1 MSGSRTPSPP
11 PAADRGKSETP
22 TTKRFMN
29 GWSKEQDQLMAD
41 WSDIAGCYRW
51 MHDKAEKIYTAKN
64 MRMTIPVIILST
76 LTGTASVGISSIAGG
91 NDEVQKYLNFG
102 IGGVSLVAA
111 ILTTLNNFLRYAQLS
126 EANRVSGVSWGKLQR
141 AIAVELA
148 LNPVER
154 MDSLDFLKICRA
166 ELDRLIEQ
174 SPAIPD
180 DVIEAFEKEF
190 ADNKKLRRPDICH
203 GLDHTRVFDSTQSRL
218 KNMTSDAALMLL
230 QKKKALKQEI
240 VPDLDKMI
248 ESAVAA
254 TTERTKREIEEKL
267 LAMKPREPEVV
278 KSDVT
283 SLFKASEADFR
294 ILLEQRKKAME
305 GVKPATI
312 VPGTKQAELAKN
324 IYVDFT
330 VGMPSPAATS
340 PDDVIVEINED
351 KKNEDKKT

>member
-1 MSGSRTPSPP
+1 
-11 PAADRGKSETP
+11 
-22 TTKRFMN
+22 
-29 GWSKEQDQLMAD
+29 
-41 WSDIAGCYRW
+41 
-51 MHDKAEKIYTAKN
+51 
-64 MRMTIPVIILST
+64 
-76 LTGTASVGISSIAGG
+76 
-91 NDEVQKYLNFG
+91 
-102 IGGVSLVAA
+102 
-111 ILTTLNNFLRYAQLS
+111 
-126 EANRVSGVSWGKLQR
+126 
-141 AIAVELA
+141 
-148 LNPVER
+148 
-154 MDSLDFLKICRA
+154 
-166 ELDRLIEQ
+166 
-174 SPAIPD
+174 
-180 DVIEAFEKEF
+180 
-190 ADNKKLRRPDICH
+190 
-203 GLDHTRVFDSTQSRL
+203 
-218 KNMTSDAALMLL
+218 MTSDAALMLL

-248 ESAVAA
+248 ENAVAA

-267 LAMKPREPEVV
+267 LAMKPRDPEVV

>member
-1 MSGSRTPSPP
+1 MSRSPSPP
-11 PAADRGKSETP
+11 PAADRAKGDAPGTP
-22 TTKRFMN
+22 KRFLN

-51 MHDKAEKIYTAKN
+51 MHDKAEKIYTRKN
-64 MRMTIPVIILST
+64 MFMTIPVIILST
-76 LTGTASVGISSIAGG
+76 LTGTASVGISSIADG
-91 NDEVQKYLNFG
+91 NADVQKYLNFG

-111 ILTTLNNFLRYAQLS
+111 ILTTLNNFLRFAQLS
-126 EANRVSGVSWGKLQR
+126 ESNRVAGVSWGKLQR

-180 DVIEAFEKEF
+180 NVIAAFEKEF

-203 GLDHTRVFDSTQSRL
+203 GLDRTRVFDSTQSRL

-230 QKKKALKQEI
+230 QKKKALKNEI

-248 ESAVAA
+248 ANAVAA
-254 TTERTKREIEEKL
+254 TSERLKAELE
-267 LAMKPREPEVV
+267 AAQPREPEFT
-278 KSDVT
+278 KPDSS
-283 SLFKASEADFR
+283 SLFKASEADYR
-294 ILLEQRKKAME
+294 TLLDQRRRVLDNSRPSTAQLLS
-305 GVKPATI
+305 
-312 VPGTKQAELAKN
+312 QAEPEN
-324 IYVDFT
+324 IYVDFSRGT
-330 VGMPSPAATS
+330 PPLRSPAAAEG
-340 PDDVIVEINED
+340 PVQEE
-351 KKNEDKKT
+351 KKT

>member
-1 MSGSRTPSPP
+1 MSSSRSPSPP
-11 PAADRGKSETP
+11 PATDRGKPDAAKPDAP
-22 TTKRFMN
+22 TTPRRFMN

-91 NDEVQKYLNFG
+91 NEEVQKYLNFG
-102 IGGVSLVAA
+102 IGGVSLIAA

-126 EANRVSGVSWGKLQR
+126 ESNRVAGVSWGKLQR

-148 LNPVER
+148 LNPLER

-166 ELDRLIEQ
+166 DLDRLIEQ

-180 DVIEAFEKEF
+180 DVIASFEREF

-267 LAMKPREPEVV
+267 AAAKPREPEFT
-278 KSDVT
+278 KPDST
-283 SLFKASEADFR
+283 SLFRASEADFR
-294 ILLEQRKKAME
+294 TLLEQRRRVASSRVMRE
-305 GVKPATI
+305 
-312 VPGTKQAELAKN
+312 AETPEN
-324 IYVDFT
+324 IYIDFSQGT
-330 VGMPSPAATS
+330 PPPESAGTGLQGSVTTTENKA
-340 PDDVIVEINED
+340 
-351 KKNEDKKT
+351 

>member
-1 MSGSRTPSPP
+1 MSSSRSPSPP
-11 PAADRGKSETP
+11 PASDRGKPDATKPDAPTP
-22 TTKRFMN
+22 PKRFMN

-91 NDEVQKYLNFG
+91 NEEVQKYLNFG
-102 IGGVSLVAA
+102 IGGVSLIAA

-126 EANRVSGVSWGKLQR
+126 ESNRVAGVSWGKLQR

-148 LNPVER
+148 LNPLER

-166 ELDRLIEQ
+166 DLDRLIEQ

-180 DVIEAFEKEF
+180 DVIASFEREF

-254 TTERTKREIEEKL
+254 TTERMKREIEEKL
-267 LAMKPREPEVV
+267 ATMKPREPEFT
-278 KSDVT
+278 KPDST
-283 SLFKASEADFR
+283 SLFRASEADFR
-294 ILLEQRKKAME
+294 TLLEQRRRVASSRVMRE
-305 GVKPATI
+305 
-312 VPGTKQAELAKN
+312 AETPEN
-324 IYVDFT
+324 IYIDFSHGT
-330 VGMPSPAATS
+330 PPPESSGTGLQGSAAAT
-340 PDDVIVEINED
+340 VTTIEN
-351 KKNEDKKT
+351 KA

>member
-1 MSGSRTPSPP
+1 MSRSPSPP
-11 PAADRGKSETP
+11 PAADRAKTDTP
-22 TTKRFMN
+22 ATPGTPKRFLN

-51 MHDKAEKIYTAKN
+51 MHDKAEKIYTRKN
-64 MRMTIPVIILST
+64 MSMTIPVIILST
-76 LTGTASVGISSIAGG
+76 LTGTASVGISSIADG
-91 NDEVQKYLNFG
+91 NADVQKYLNFG

-126 EANRVSGVSWGKLQR
+126 ESNRVSGVSWGKLQR

-148 LNPVER
+148 LNPLER

-180 DVIEAFEKEF
+180 DVIASFEKEF

-230 QKKKALKQEI
+230 QKKKALKNEI

-248 ESAVAA
+248 ASAVAA
-254 TTERTKREIEEKL
+254 TSERMKAELEEKL
-267 LAMKPREPEVV
+267 AAAQLREPEFT
-278 KSDVT
+278 KPDST
-283 SLFKASEADFR
+283 SLFKASEADYR
-294 ILLEQRKKAME
+294 TLLDQRKRVLENSRPSTAQLLQPSQPE
-305 GVKPATI
+305 
-312 VPGTKQAELAKN
+312 N
-324 IYVDFT
+324 IYIDFSKGT
-330 VGMPSPAATS
+330 PPARSPAAGTGLE
-340 PDDVIVEINED
+340 PVAPYADNA
-351 KKNEDKKT
+351 KT